1 MNSSHKTTVNQF
13 GFVFGPADITRT
25 YSDDRLGVFLRVKTA
40 KQELEIR
47 VTNSGVIKTSLRPI
61 KENKMHVVLAGKHR
75 VTTTCDT
82 LKRPQ

>member
-25 YSDDRLGVFLRVKTA
+25 YSDDRLGVFLCVKTA

-47 VTNSGVIKTSLRPI
+47 VTNSGIIKTSIRPI
-61 KENKMHVVLAGKHR
+61 KEKKMYLLLAGKHR
-75 VTTTCDT
+75 VTTRFDT
-82 LKRPQ
+82 PKRP